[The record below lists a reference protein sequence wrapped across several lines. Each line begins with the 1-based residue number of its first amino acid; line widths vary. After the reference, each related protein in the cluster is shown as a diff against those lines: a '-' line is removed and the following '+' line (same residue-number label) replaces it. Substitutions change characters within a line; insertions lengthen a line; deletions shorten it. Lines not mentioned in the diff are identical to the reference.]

1 MMATLASINLKIGSS
16 WTTLSSL
23 TYPVGAYYLSN
34 SSTSPASLFGG
45 TWTRVTDNRFL
56 CGASSVKTGR
66 ANSQNFRAKDI
77 PNHAHGFRA
86 YWTVSY
92 VAGYSN
98 HRCVAYD
105 SSSDDS
111 LASMGTSGNWSKDDN
126 HPIQDVV
133 TVNNMPLYRSCY
145 MWYRTA

>member
-1 MMATLASINLKIGSS
+1 MATLASINLKIGSS

-56 CGASSVKTGR
+56 CGASSVKTGG
-66 ANSQNFRAKDI
+66 ANSQQFTAKDI
-77 PNHAHGFRA
+77 PNHKHGFLA
-86 YWTVSY
+86 YWTTSY
-92 VAGYSN
+92 IQASDH

-105 SSSDDS
+105 ATSYDDDP
-111 LASMGTSGNWSKDDN
+111 SMGTAGNWSTDDN
-126 HPIQDVV
+126 NPIQDVV

>member
-1 MMATLASINLKIGSS
+1 MATLASINLKIGSS

-34 SSTSPASLFGG
+34 SPTSPASLFGG
-45 TWTRVTDNRFL
+45 TWTQVTDDRFL
-56 CGASSVKTGR
+56 CGASSVTMGG
-66 ANSQNFRAKDI
+66 ANSQSFTAKDI
-77 PNHAHGFRA
+77 PYHRHGFRA
-86 YWTVSY
+86 YWTVSSY
-92 VAGYSN
+92 VAGSVN
-98 HRCVAYD
+98 RRCVAYD
-105 SSSDDS
+105 ADVDDDKG
-111 LASMGTSGNWSKDDN
+111 SMGTAGNWSTDTD

>member
-1 MMATLASINLKIGSS
+1 MATLASINLKIGSS

-45 TWTRVTDNRFL
+45 IWTQVTDDRFL
-56 CGASSVKTGR
+56 CGASSVTTGG
-66 ANSQNFRAKDI
+66 ANSQDFTAKDI
-77 PNHAHGFRA
+77 PNHQHGFRA

-92 VAGYSN
+92 IEASS
-98 HRCVAYD
+98 HQRCVAYD
-105 SSSDDS
+105 THLEDS
-111 LASMGTSGNWSKDDN
+111 VASTGTGKNWSTDTD

>member
-1 MMATLASINLKIGSS
+1 MATLASINLKIGSS

-34 SSTSPASLFGG
+34 SPTSPASLFGG
-45 TWTRVTDNRFL
+45 TWTQVTGDRFL
-56 CGASSVKTGR
+56 CGASSVTTGG
-66 ANSQNFRAKDI
+66 ANSQNFDAKDV
-77 PNHAHGFRA
+77 PKHYHGFRA

-92 VAGYSN
+92 VTGYTN

-105 SSSDDS
+105 ASSDDES
-111 LASMGTSGNWSKDDN
+111 GSMGTAGNWSTDTS
-126 HPIQDVV
+126 HPIRDVV

>member
-1 MMATLASINLKIGSS
+1 MATLASINLKIGSS

-45 TWTRVTDNRFL
+45 TWTKVTDNRFL
-56 CGASSVKTGR
+56 CGASSVTTGG
-66 ANSQNFRAKDI
+66 ANSQDFRAKDI
-77 PNHAHGFRA
+77 PSHQHGFRA

-92 VAGYSN
+92 IEGYTN

-105 SSSDDS
+105 APSEDD
-111 LASMGTSGNWSKDDN
+111 LASMGTSKNWSKDDN
-126 HPIQDVV
+126 HPTQDVV
-133 TVNNMPLYRSCY
+133 TVNNMPRYRSCY

>member
-1 MMATLASINLKIGSS
+1 MATLASINLKIGSS

-45 TWTRVTDNRFL
+45 TWTKVTDNRFL
-56 CGASSVKTGR
+56 CGASSVTTGG
-66 ANSQNFRAKDI
+66 ANSQDFRAKDI
-77 PNHAHGFRA
+77 PSHQHGFRA

-92 VAGYSN
+92 IKGYTN

-105 SSSDDS
+105 APSEDD
-111 LASMGTSGNWSKDDN
+111 LASMGTSKNWSKDDN
-126 HPIQDVV
+126 HLTQDVV
-133 TVNNMPLYRSCY
+133 TVNNMPRYRSCY

>member
-1 MMATLASINLKIGSS
+1 MATLASINLKIGSS

-45 TWTRVTDNRFL
+45 TWTQVTDDRFL
-56 CGASSVKTGR
+56 CGASSVTTGG
-66 ANSQNFRAKDI
+66 ANSQQFTAKDI
-77 PNHAHGFRA
+77 PKHQHGFLS

-92 VAGYSN
+92 IQSSE
-98 HRCVAYD
+98 HKRCAAYD
-105 SSSDDS
+105 ATSYDD
-111 LASMGTSGNWSKDDN
+111 APSMGTAGNWSTSTDN
-126 HPIQDVV
+126 PIQDVV